1 MTNREFYTAVIASV
15 DNDELKAFATDAIA
29 KLDARN
35 AKRASKPSKKSLEN
49 EPIKASI
56 REFLT
61 DGSHLASEIAKGLD
75 LSVSKVSALCRQMVG
90 DCTLTVED
98 VKVKGK
104 GTQKSYSLAQ
114 SKGLALANPFLLV
127 QNRTYV
133 RGRPGSWIVNKLT
146 TNFGPGAL

>member
-1 MTNREFYTAVIASV
+1 MTNREFFTAVIASV

-56 REFLT
+56 REFLV
-61 DGSHLASEIAKGLD
+61 DGSHLASEIAKGLE
-75 LSVSKVSALCRQMVG
+75 LSTSKVSALCRQMVADG
-90 DCTLTVED
+90 VLTVED

-104 GTQKSYSLAQ
+104 GMQKSYSLA
-114 SKGLALANPFLLV
+114 
-127 QNRTYV
+127 
-133 RGRPGSWIVNKLT
+133 
-146 TNFGPGAL
+146 

>member
-49 EPIKASI
+49 EPIKVSI

-90 DCTLTVED
+90 DDTLTVED

-104 GTQKSYSLAQ
+104 GTQKSYSLA
-114 SKGLALANPFLLV
+114 
-127 QNRTYV
+127 
-133 RGRPGSWIVNKLT
+133 
-146 TNFGPGAL
+146 

>member
-56 REFLT
+56 REFLA

-75 LSVSKVSALCRQMVG
+75 LSVSKVSALCRQMVDDG
-90 DCTLTVED
+90 LLTVED

-104 GTQKSYSLAQ
+104 GTQKSYSLA
-114 SKGLALANPFLLV
+114 
-127 QNRTYV
+127 
-133 RGRPGSWIVNKLT
+133 
-146 TNFGPGAL
+146 

>member
-1 MTNREFYTAVIASV
+1 MTQREFYTAVIASV

-56 REFLT
+56 REFLA

-90 DCTLTVED
+90 DGLLTVED

-104 GTQKSYSLAQ
+104 GTQKSYSLA
-114 SKGLALANPFLLV
+114 
-127 QNRTYV
+127 
-133 RGRPGSWIVNKLT
+133 
-146 TNFGPGAL
+146 

>member
-35 AKRASKPSKKSLEN
+35 AKRASTPSKKSLEN

-56 REFLT
+56 REFLES
-61 DGSHLASEIAKGLD
+61 GSHLASEIASGLD

-90 DCTLTVED
+90 DGLLTVED

-104 GTQKSYSLAQ
+104 GTQKSYSLA
-114 SKGLALANPFLLV
+114 
-127 QNRTYV
+127 
-133 RGRPGSWIVNKLT
+133 
-146 TNFGPGAL
+146 

>member
-56 REFLT
+56 REFLA

-75 LSVSKVSALCRQMVG
+75 LSVSKVSALCRQMVSDG
-90 DCTLTVED
+90 LLTVED

-104 GTQKSYSLAQ
+104 GTQKSYSLA
-114 SKGLALANPFLLV
+114 
-127 QNRTYV
+127 
-133 RGRPGSWIVNKLT
+133 
-146 TNFGPGAL
+146 

>member
-56 REFLT
+56 REFLA

-90 DCTLTVED
+90 DGLLTVED

-104 GTQKSYSLAQ
+104 GTQKSYSLA
-114 SKGLALANPFLLV
+114 
-127 QNRTYV
+127 
-133 RGRPGSWIVNKLT
+133 
-146 TNFGPGAL
+146 